1 MDALNKLM
9 KQMEKKYGEGALIKS
24 NSNAPSNIDRIPISS
39 PKIGDVLGRGG
50 IPRGRMIELYG
61 PESAGKSSLACYL
74 AGQVQLFSIPEK
86 DRKGRVAYIDAE
98 HALDMEYAETFGF
111 DVAEALIAQPDSGE
125 QALDIAID
133 LVESGEVDFIVIDS
147 VAALTPK
154 AELEGEMGDQQMG
167 LQARMMGKAVRKLT
181 ALMDK
186 SKCTLLFINQI
197 REAIGVMYGNP
208 ERQPGGRAL
217 KFATSIRL
225 DIRKVEFI
233 NQKNEVIG
241 LRSRLKGVKNKTA
254 PPMKKHEV
262 EIFFGRGFDTY
273 LEWVDFAIQHGVIDQ
288 SGAWF
293 SVPGKEERFQG
304 KHRVVEYLKENSEEY
319 NNIIEETKKRMY
331 PVVKKEDRVIVE
343 ETDESIEEVE
353 DNEYSD

>member
-1 MDALNKLM
+1 MDAIAKLM

-24 NSNAPSNIDRIPISS
+24 NSDVPSNIERIPVSS

-74 AGQVQLFSIPEK
+74 AGQVQNFEIPEK
-86 DRKGRVAYIDAE
+86 NRKGRVAYIDAE
-98 HALDMEYAETFGF
+98 HALDIEYAETFGF
-111 DVAEALIAQPDSGE
+111 DASEALIAQPSSGE

-167 LQARMMGKAVRKLT
+167 LQARMMGKAIRKLT
-181 ALMDK
+181 AIMDR
-186 SKCTLLFINQI
+186 SKCTILFINQI
-197 REAIGVMYGNP
+197 REAIGVLYGNP

-225 DIRKVEFI
+225 EIRKIEFM
-233 NQKNEVIG
+233 NEKNEIIG

-273 LEWVDFAIQHGVIDQ
+273 LEWVDFAIQYGVIVQAGAWFKVPEKDDKLQGKHGVI
-288 SGAWF
+288 A
-293 SVPGKEERFQG
+293 
-304 KHRVVEYLKENSEEY
+304 YLKDRPEEY
-319 NNIIEETKKRMY
+319 NKIIEETKKRMY
-331 PVVKKEDRVIVE
+331 PTVKKEDRVSVE
-343 ETDESIEEVE
+343 EENEDEEQ
-353 DNEYSD
+353 DNENTD

>member
-24 NSNAPSNIDRIPISS
+24 SSDSPSNIERIPVSS

-50 IPRGRMIELYG
+50 IPRGRLIELYG
-61 PESAGKSSLACYL
+61 PESAGKTSLACYL
-74 AGQVQLFSIPEK
+74 ASQVQSWDNTK
-86 DRKGRVAYIDAE
+86 KGRKGRVAFIDAE
-98 HALDMEYAETFGF
+98 HALDIEYAQTFGF
-111 DVAEALIAQPDSGE
+111 NTADALIAQPDSGE
-125 QALDIAID
+125 QALDITID

-154 AELEGEMGDQQMG
+154 AELEGEMGAQQMG

-181 ALMDK
+181 AIMDD
-186 SKCTLLFINQI
+186 SKCTILMLNQE
-197 REAIGVMYGNP
+197 RDKIGVLYGNP
-208 ERQPGGRAL
+208 TTTPGGRAL
-217 KFATSIRL
+217 KFGASIRL
-225 DIRKVEFI
+225 EIRKIEFM
-233 NQKNEVIG
+233 NEKNEIIG

-273 LEWVDFAIQHGVIDQ
+273 LEWVDFAIQHEVINQ